1 MKKTSPTQYL
11 PLTHTTYYI
20 LISLITPLHG
30 YGIMQKVEEMSK
42 GEVKLGP
49 GTLYGALSKLE
60 KDQII
65 NKTGEDEE
73 RRKCYVLT
81 DLGRQIVK
89 LEWKRLEALVE
100 ISRNLVESMEGK
112 NE

>member
-1 MKKTSPTQYL
+1 MKNTATEKYL

-20 LISLITPLHG
+20 LISLVTPLHG
-30 YGIMQKVEEMSK
+30 YGIMQKVEEMST

-60 KDQII
+60 KQGLIV
-65 NKTGEDEE
+65 KTDEDEE

-81 DLGRQIVK
+81 NIGKQVVK
-89 LEWKRLEALVE
+89 LEWERLNTLVE
-100 ISRNLVESMEGK
+100 VSK
-112 NE
+112 NIVADIEVDQ